1 MHWVCKIFMLKNMTC
16 GFLAVSPLIGASLL
30 GSNTMQQQLMV
41 EDVEVDRG
49 VKQAKTPVS
58 DWYSEFQTYSVWYN
72 QVNAALIFSTY
83 YWKMFVSH
91 PSLYAISVTFGTPM
105 CILASRLQIL

>member
-1 MHWVCKIFMLKNMTC
+1 MLKNLTC

-49 VKQAKTPVS
+49 VKQTLPLVIGIANSKHTSYGMVGL
-58 DWYSEFQTYSVWYN
+58 
-72 QVNAALIFSTY
+72 VNAALIFSTY
-83 YWKMFVSH
+83 Y
-91 PSLYAISVTFGTPM
+91 
-105 CILASRLQIL
+105 